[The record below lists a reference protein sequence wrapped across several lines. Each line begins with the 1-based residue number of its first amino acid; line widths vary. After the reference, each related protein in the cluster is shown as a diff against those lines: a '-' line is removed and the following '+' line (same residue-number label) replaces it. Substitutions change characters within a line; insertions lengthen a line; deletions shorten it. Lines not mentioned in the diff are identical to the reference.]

1 MGFLR
6 ETIRAYQKNDPA
18 ARSALEIFF
27 LYNGLHAT
35 IYYRISHWL
44 YCHHCRFL
52 ARWVS
57 QHAKWVTG
65 VEIHPAATIGRRLS
79 LTTAPALWWELR
91 RKLETTACCTSA

>member
-18 ARSALEIFF
+18 ARSALEVFL

-44 YCHHCRFL
+44 YRHHCHFL

-57 QHAKWVTG
+57 QHAKWDHRG
-65 VEIHPAATIGRRLS
+65 GDSPGGDHRPAAGH
-79 LTTAPALWWELR
+79 
-91 RKLETTACCTSA
+91 

>member
-1 MGFLR
+1 MPRAFYA

-18 ARSALEIFF
+18 ARSALEVFL

-44 YCHHCRFL
+44 YRHHCHFL

-57 QHAKWVTG
+57 QHAKWTTG
-65 VEIHPAATIGRRLS
+65 VEIHRRRPSAGGWS
-79 LTTAPALWWELR
+79 LITALAL
-91 RKLETTACCTSA
+91 